1 MNNIHEVIV
10 VSHQT
15 AKLIVEN
22 MQRKESPCKK
32 AFIRECLETSIQI
45 NRNEIARKFA

>member
-15 AKLIVEN
+15 AKIIVES
-22 MQRKESPCKK
+22 MQRKESSPQKK
-32 AFIRECLETSIQI
+32 AFIRECLKTNIEV
-45 NRNEIARKFA
+45 NRRNTANA